1 MGVGAAMLTIRD
13 PRAATL
19 ARRLAD
25 VRKTT
30 MTEAVITA
38 LEHALRRERDATPLA
53 ARLDALARK
62 AKAMA
67 GPAARAMTKDE
78 IDALS
83 GQ

>member
-1 MGVGAAMLTIRD
+1 MG
-13 PRAATL
+13 
-19 ARRLAD
+19 
-25 VRKTT
+25 
-30 MTEAVITA
+30 
-38 LEHALRRERDATPLA
+38 LEWT
-53 ARLDALARK
+53 DALARK

>member
-1 MGVGAAMLTIRD
+1 MLTIRD
-13 PRAATL
+13 PRAAKL
-19 ARRLAD
+19 ARRLAE

-38 LEHALRRERDATPLA
+38 LEHELRRERDAKPLA

-67 GPAARAMTKDE
+67 GPGAREMTKDE

>member
-1 MGVGAAMLTIRD
+1 MLTIRD
-13 PRAATL
+13 PRAAKL
-19 ARRLAD
+19 ARRLAE

-30 MTEAVITA
+30 MTQAVITA
-38 LEHALRRERDATPLA
+38 LEHELRRERDAKPLA
-53 ARLDALARK
+53 LRLDALARK

-67 GPAARAMTKDE
+67 GPGAREMTKDE

>member
-1 MGVGAAMLTIRD
+1 MLTIRD
-13 PRAATL
+13 PRAARL

-25 VRKTT
+25 SRKIT
-30 MTEAVITA
+30 MTQAVITA
-38 LEHALRRERDATPLA
+38 LEHELRRERDATPLA

-62 AKAMA
+62 ARAMA
-67 GPAARAMTKDE
+67 GPGAREMTQDE

>member
-1 MGVGAAMLTIRD
+1 MLTIRD
-13 PRAATL
+13 PRAAKL

-30 MTEAVITA
+30 MTDAVVTA
-38 LEHALRRERDATPLA
+38 LEHELRREREATPLA
-53 ARLDALARK
+53 ERLDALARK

-67 GPAARAMTKDE
+67 GPGAREMTKDE